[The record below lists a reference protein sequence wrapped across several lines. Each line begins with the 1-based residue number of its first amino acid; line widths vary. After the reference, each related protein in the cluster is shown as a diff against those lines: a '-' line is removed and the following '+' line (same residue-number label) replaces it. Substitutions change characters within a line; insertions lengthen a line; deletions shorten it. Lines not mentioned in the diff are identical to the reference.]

1 MFMPH
6 LIRRLKII
14 AIMAVAFGIS
24 SFLSKDYFINGTPMA
39 RLPLGEYVNEKYLSL
54 STRFG
59 SRPPQLN
66 SDGEPLTPSDPGY
79 VPEPTQSF
87 IARYLPWTQPAPQ
100 TPATTA
106 DGQPANP
113 SVPTNP
119 DQIAQAPSSNNPPLN
134 QNGSNPGIETHTTAT
149 GQTETVVHISEL
161 AVDQKTYVSASGQQV
176 QVEYPKGQEPPPQ
189 ELIELL
195 AR

>member
-1 MFMPH
+1 MPH
-6 LIRRLKII
+6 LLRRLKII

-24 SFLSKDYFINGTPMA
+24 NFLSKDYFINGTPMA

-66 SDGEPLTPSDPGY
+66 LDGEPLTPADPGY
-79 VPEPTQSF
+79 VPEPSQSF
-87 IARYLPWTQPAPQ
+87 IARFLPWTQPEAE
-100 TPATTA
+100 TPVTTP

-113 SVPTNP
+113 SVPANP
-119 DQIAQAPSSNNPPLN
+119 DQIAQNPPLN
-134 QNGSNPGIETHTTAT
+134 QNGSNPGIETRTTAT